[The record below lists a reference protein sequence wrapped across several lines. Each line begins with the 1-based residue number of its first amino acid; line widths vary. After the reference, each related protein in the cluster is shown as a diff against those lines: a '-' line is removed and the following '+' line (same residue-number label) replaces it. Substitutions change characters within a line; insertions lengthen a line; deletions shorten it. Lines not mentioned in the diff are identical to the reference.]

1 MVDYYFCD
9 VFPLMELYC
18 SSIYFNKFLALV
30 YSSFNVLPA
39 LTILISY
46 IILYK
51 TVHIYSTEG
60 RSKAFSTCSSHILA
74 VAVLYGSA
82 TFMYL
87 QPSSV
92 SPMDQGTHIKIMV
105 LYRHCAHAEPSGLY
119 TLQNKDVTLALNK
132 ILDSGK
138 CK

>member
-1 MVDYYFCD
+1 
-9 VFPLMELYC
+9 MELNC
-18 SSIYFNKFLALV
+18 SNIYFNKFLALV

-46 IILYK
+46 IFILYK

-74 VAVLYGSA
+74 VAVLCGSA

-87 QPSSV
+87 QSSSV
-92 SPMDQGTHIKIMV
+92 CPMDQGAHIKIMV
-105 LYRHCAHAEPSGLY
+105 LYRHCAHAEPSDLY